1 MGYDEELFKAKANT
15 KAKNIWLTLAL
26 ILSMSYCAGTAEG
39 PKPKEYLITF
49 LLICW
54 IPFIIGVVI
63 LKIQGKSAP
72 SYKYVVTVGY
82 NIFYGFIVATSLS
95 PLAFMYILP
104 VASMFV
110 LYKNKNYMIGS
121 GILSCSALL
130 IGCIYKA
137 MNGLNSTADS
147 TLYQLQFSCVL
158 LCYICYVI
166 SIKHLNASDGALT
179 DSIKDDLHRVI
190 TTVGTVKT
198 ASTAIVDGVTV
209 VRELADENK
218 QGAHTVVDSMTE
230 LSDKNGILH
239 DKTMS
244 SMDMTTDINTQVQN
258 VVQLIEQMVVLINE
272 SVGHSTTS
280 AKDLA
285 NVVETTNTMA
295 SLSTE
300 VEHILKDFKNEFDRV
315 KEETGTIEN
324 INSQTN
330 LLALNASIEAARAGE
345 AGKGFAVVADE
356 IRNLST
362 ETQNSSNRI
371 ATALGHLEETSEKMT
386 ASISKTLE
394 LIQITLKDILQV
406 NQSVNDIST
415 DSEQLGS
422 NIQVIDTAIKEVEAS
437 NKNMVD
443 NMQQIC
449 DVMEIMTGCVQNA
462 EDTTKTMLSKY
473 AETTVNVDNIETI
486 IENLMVE
493 LGAGGFMGI
502 QDVKP
507 GMKVSLLTVT
517 GDDTLGTEYKGEVL
531 EQTGSEVLVSFPELT
546 TALDLKSTNY
556 RLLIIVDNVLY
567 SWDNAHVLQAEG
579 TENCYRIV
587 VHTHPAVMNRRKYPR
602 LQTTC
607 SCEITMVNTSQT
619 FEGKMINISANGFAF
634 ESPNDDFASAK
645 KQFVTVSVPDFPL
658 PEGHHLEGYIIR
670 STNHEGSYIVGCR
683 MPADN
688 LAVQSYIESVI

>member
-1 MGYDEELFKAKANT
+1 MGYNEELFKAKANT

-54 IPFIIGVVI
+54 VPFIIGAVI

-72 SYKYVVTVGY
+72 SYRYVISIGY
-82 NIFYGFIVATSLS
+82 NIFYGFVVATSLS

-110 LYKNKNYMIGS
+110 LYKNRNYMIGS
-121 GILSCSALL
+121 GILSCSALV

-137 MNGLNSTADS
+137 MHGLNSAADS
-147 TLYQLQFSCVL
+147 TLYQLQFSCVM
-158 LCYICYVI
+158 LCYFCYVI
-166 SIKHLNASDGALT
+166 SINHLNASDGALT
-179 DSIKDDLHRVI
+179 DSIKNDLHRVV
-190 TTVGTVKT
+190 TTVGQVKI

-218 QGAHTVVDSMTE
+218 QGANTVVDSMTE
-230 LSDKNGILH
+230 LADKNDILH

-258 VVQLIEQMVVLINE
+258 VVQLIDQMVVLINE

-295 SLSTE
+295 SLSSE
-300 VEHILKDFKNEFDRV
+300 VGQILKDFKNEFDMV

-386 ASISKTLE
+386 SAISQTLD

-406 NQSVNDIST
+406 NQSVNNISN
-415 DSEQLGS
+415 DSEQLGN

-437 NKNMVD
+437 NKNMVN

-449 DVMEIMTGCVQNA
+449 DAMEIMTGCVQNA

-473 AETTVNVDNIETI
+473 AETTINVDNIETI

-493 LGAGGFMGI
+493 LGSGGFMGI

-507 GMKVSLLTVT
+507 RMKVSLLTVT
-517 GDDTLGTEYKGEVL
+517 EDDTLGIEYSGEVI
-531 EQTGSEVLVSFPELT
+531 EQVDSEVFVTFPSLT
-546 TALDLKSTNY
+546 KALDLKTTKY
-556 RLLIIVDNVLY
+556 KLLIIVDNVLY
-567 SWDNAHVLQAEG
+567 NWDNATVIQKDG
-579 TENCYRIV
+579 TENCYRII

-607 SCEITMVNTSQT
+607 SCRITIASTNQT
-619 FEGKMINISANGFAF
+619 FDGKMINISANGFAF
-634 ESPNDDFASAK
+634 VSPNDDFANVK
-645 KQFVTVSVPDFPL
+645 KQFVTVSIPDFPL
-658 PEGHHLEGYIIR
+658 PEGQHLEGYIIR
-670 STNHEGSYIVGCR
+670 STHHEDSYIVGCR
-683 MPADN
+683 MPADI
-688 LAVQSYIESVI
+688 LAIQSYIESVI